1 MGALPLNH
9 LSSLSF
15 PSPGTQGAQCLFNA
29 LRNYHAEP
37 TVLRSLVSALTVALS
52 VKDRDLD
59 VVLFRT
65 IEAIVVAVLL
75 VAMGIALLTPLPFG
89 L

>member
-9 LSSLSF
+9 LSSLFF

-29 LRNYHAEP
+29 FRNYHAEP